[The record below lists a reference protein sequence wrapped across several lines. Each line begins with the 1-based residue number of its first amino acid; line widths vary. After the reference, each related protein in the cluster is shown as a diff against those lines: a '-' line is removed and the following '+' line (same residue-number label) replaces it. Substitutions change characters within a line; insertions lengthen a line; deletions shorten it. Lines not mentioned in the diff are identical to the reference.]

1 MLTVKIISGTY
12 GCKIKGR
19 IVPKDHTSEPFS
31 LDDAEAKRLVS
42 LGVAEIITE
51 GVATGGN
58 GKETNPPSVNPS
70 NDENGSNG
78 ENEGGNDITG
88 HLDAEQL
95 REMTNKELKAL
106 AEDMGI
112 DTSKMKVKDDYIQAI
127 VAVEV
132 SAPSNDENGENPP
145 DITPEAP
152 VV

>member
-1 MLTVKIISGTY
+1 MLTVKIKSGAY
-12 GCKIKGR
+12 GLNTGDRVIT
-19 IVPKDHTSEPFS
+19 KDRMSEPFE
-31 LDDAEAKRLVS
+31 LEDAEAKRLVS

-58 GKETNPPSVNPS
+58 GEETNLPSVNPS

-78 ENEGGNDITG
+78 ENEGGNDIDG

-132 SAPSNDENGENPP
+132 SAPADDENGENPP
-145 DITPEAP
+145 DISPEAP

>member
-19 IVPKDHTSEPFS
+19 IVPKDLTSEPFE
-31 LDDAEAKRLVS
+31 LEDAEAKRLVS

-58 GKETNPPSVNPS
+58 GEETNPPSVNPS

-78 ENEGGNDITG
+78 ENEGENEIVG

-145 DITPEAP
+145 DISPEAP

>member
-1 MLTVKIISGTY
+1 MLTVKIKSGAY
-12 GCKIKGR
+12 GLNTGDRVIT
-19 IVPKDHTSEPFS
+19 KDRMSEPFE
-31 LDDAEAKRLVS
+31 LEDAEAKRLVS

-58 GKETNPPSVNPS
+58 GEETNPPSVNPS

-78 ENEGGNDITG
+78 ENEGDNDIVG

-95 REMTNKELKAL
+95 EEMTIKELKAL

-112 DTSKMKVKDDYIQAI
+112 DTGKFKVKADYIQAI

-145 DITPEAP
+145 DISPEAP

>member
-19 IVPKDHTSEPFS
+19 IVPKDHTSEPFE
-31 LDDAEAKRLVS
+31 LEDVEAKRIVS
-42 LGVAEIITE
+42 LGIAEIITE
-51 GVATGGN
+51 DVATSGN
-58 GKETNPPSVNPS
+58 GEEVVPPTVNPS
-70 NDENGSNG
+70 DDENSSNG
-78 ENEGGNDITG
+78 ENEGENDMVV

-95 REMTNKELKAL
+95 KEMTIKELKAL

-127 VAVEV
+127 VSEEV
-132 SAPSNDENGENPP
+132 SVPSDDENGETPP
-145 DITPEAP
+145 DVSPEAP

>member
-19 IVPKDHTSEPFS
+19 IVPKDLTSEPFE
-31 LDDAEAKRLVS
+31 LEDAEAERLVS

-58 GKETNPPSVNPS
+58 GKETNPPSVNPAD
-70 NDENGSNG
+70 DENGSNG
-78 ENEGGNDITG
+78 ENEGENDITG

-95 REMTNKELKAL
+95 EEMTIKELKAL

-112 DTSKMKVKDDYIQAI
+112 DTGKFKAKAEFIRAI
-127 VAVEV
+127 LPVEV
-132 SAPSNDENGENPP
+132 PAPADDENGENPP
-145 DITPEAP
+145 DISTEAP
-152 VV
+152 VI

>member
-19 IVPKDHTSEPFS
+19 IVPKDRTSEPFE
-31 LDDAEAKRLVS
+31 LENEEAKRLVS

-51 GVATGGN
+51 GVATGGK

-78 ENEGGNDITG
+78 ENEGENDITG

-112 DTSKMKVKDDYIQAI
+112 DTSKMKVKEDYIQAI

-145 DITPEAP
+145 DISPEAP

>member
-19 IVPKDHTSEPFS
+19 IVPKDLTSEPFE
-31 LDDAEAKRLVS
+31 LEDAEAKRLVS

-58 GKETNPPSVNPS
+58 GEETNPPSVNPS

-78 ENEGGNDITG
+78 ENEGENDIVG

-145 DITPEAP
+145 DISPEAP

>member
-19 IVPKDHTSEPFS
+19 IVPKDLTSEPFE
-31 LDDAEAKRLVS
+31 LEDAEAKRLVS

-58 GKETNPPSVNPS
+58 GEEINPPSVNPS

-78 ENEGGNDITG
+78 ENEGENDIVG

-132 SAPSNDENGENPP
+132 SAPADDENGENPP
-145 DITPEAP
+145 DISPEAP

>member
-19 IVPKDHTSEPFS
+19 IVPKDLTSEPFE
-31 LDDAEAKRLVS
+31 LEDAEAKRLVS

-78 ENEGGNDITG
+78 ENEGENDITG

-95 REMTNKELKAL
+95 EEMTIKELKAL
-106 AEDMGI
+106 ATDMGI
-112 DTSKMKVKDDYIQAI
+112 DTGKFKVKADYIQAI

-132 SAPSNDENGENPP
+132 SAPADEENGENPP
-145 DITPEAP
+145 DISPEAP

>member
-1 MLTVKIISGTY
+1 MLTVKIKSGAY
-12 GCKIKGR
+12 GLNTGDRVIT
-19 IVPKDHTSEPFS
+19 KDRMSEPFS

-58 GKETNPPSVNPS
+58 GEKTNPPSVNPS

-78 ENEGGNDITG
+78 ENEGENDITG

-95 REMTNKELKAL
+95 EEMTIKELKAL
-106 AEDMGI
+106 ATDMGI
-112 DTSKMKVKDDYIQAI
+112 DTGKFKVKADYIQAI

-132 SAPSNDENGENPP
+132 SAPADDENGENPP
-145 DITPEAP
+145 DISPEAP

>member
-19 IVPKDHTSEPFS
+19 IVPKDLTSEPFE
-31 LDDAEAKRLVS
+31 LEDAEAKRLVS

-58 GKETNPPSVNPS
+58 GEETNPPSVNPS
-70 NDENGSNG
+70 NEENGSNG
-78 ENEGGNDITG
+78 ENEGENDIVG

-112 DTSKMKVKDDYIQAI
+112 DTSKMKVKDDYIQA
-127 VAVEV
+127 
-132 SAPSNDENGENPP
+132 
-145 DITPEAP
+145 
-152 VV
+152 

>member
-19 IVPKDHTSEPFS
+19 IVPKDLTSEPFE
-31 LDDAEAKRLVS
+31 LEDAEAKRLVS

-58 GKETNPPSVNPS
+58 GEETNPPSVNPS

-78 ENEGGNDITG
+78 ENEGENEIVG

-145 DITPEAP
+145 DISPEAP
-152 VV
+152 VI

>member
-31 LDDAEAKRLVS
+31 LDDAEAKRLIS

-78 ENEGGNDITG
+78 ENEGGNNIDG

-112 DTSKMKVKDDYIQAI
+112 DTSKMKVKGDYIQAI
-127 VAVEV
+127 VAVEA
-132 SAPSNDENGENPP
+132 SAPSNDEDSENPP
-145 DITPEAP
+145 DISPEAP

>member
-19 IVPKDHTSEPFS
+19 IVPKDRTSEPFS

-42 LGVAEIITE
+42 LGVAKIITKD
-51 GVATGGN
+51 VATGGN
-58 GKETNPPSVNPS
+58 GKETNPPSANPS
-70 NDENGSNG
+70 NDENDSNG
-78 ENEGGNDITG
+78 EKEGDNDNVG

-95 REMTNKELKAL
+95 KEMTNKALKAL
-106 AEDMGI
+106 AKDMGI
-112 DTSKMKVKDDYIQAI
+112 DTSKMKVKADYIKAI

-132 SAPSNDENGENPP
+132 SAPADDENGETPP
-145 DITPEAP
+145 DISPEAP

>member
-1 MLTVKIISGTY
+1 MLTVKIKSGAY
-12 GCKIKGR
+12 GLNTGDRVIT
-19 IVPKDHTSEPFS
+19 KDRMSEPFP
-31 LDDAEAKRLVS
+31 LEDAEAKRLVS

-58 GKETNPPSVNPS
+58 GEETTPPSVNPS

-78 ENEGGNDITG
+78 ENKGDNDIVG

-95 REMTNKELKAL
+95 EEMTIKELKAL

-112 DTSKMKVKDDYIQAI
+112 DTGKYKVKADYIQAI

-132 SAPSNDENGENPP
+132 SAPADDENGENPP
-145 DITPEAP
+145 DISPEAP

>member
-19 IVPKDHTSEPFS
+19 IVPKDLTSEPFE
-31 LDDAEAKRLVS
+31 LEDAEAKRLVS

-58 GKETNPPSVNPS
+58 GEETNPPSVNPS

-78 ENEGGNDITG
+78 ENEGENEIVG

-106 AEDMGI
+106 ADGMGI
-112 DTSKMKVKDDYIQAI
+112 DTSKMKVKDDYIQAML
-127 VAVEV
+127 
-132 SAPSNDENGENPP
+132 P
-145 DITPEAP
+145 
-152 VV
+152 

>member
-19 IVPKDHTSEPFS
+19 IVPKDLTSEPFE
-31 LDDAEAKRLVS
+31 LENAEAERLVS

-58 GKETNPPSVNPS
+58 GEETNPPSVNPAD
-70 NDENGSNG
+70 DENGSNG
-78 ENEGGNDITG
+78 ENEGENDITG

-95 REMTNKELKAL
+95 KEMTIKELKAL

-112 DTSKMKVKDDYIQAI
+112 DTGKFKVKDDYIQAI

-132 SAPSNDENGENPP
+132 SAPADDENGENPP
-145 DITPEAP
+145 DISPEAP

>member
-1 MLTVKIISGTY
+1 MLTVKIKSGAY
-12 GCKIKGR
+12 GLNTGDRVIT
-19 IVPKDHTSEPFS
+19 KDRMSEPFE
-31 LDDAEAKRLVS
+31 LEDAEAKRLVS

-58 GKETNPPSVNPS
+58 GEETNPPSVNPS

-78 ENEGGNDITG
+78 ENEGGNDIDG

>member
-19 IVPKDHTSEPFS
+19 IVPKDLTSEPFE
-31 LDDAEAKRLVS
+31 LEDAEAKRLVS

-78 ENEGGNDITG
+78 ENEGGNKNIT
-88 HLDAEQL
+88 LSREEEL
-95 REMTNKELKAL
+95 KEMTNKELKAL
-106 AEDMGI
+106 ADGMGI
-112 DTSKMKVKDDYIQAI
+112 DTSKMKVKAEYIQAI
-127 VAVEV
+127 VAVES
-132 SAPSNDENGENPP
+132 SASDDDENGENPP
-145 DITPEAP
+145 NISPEAP

>member
-19 IVPKDHTSEPFS
+19 IVPKDLTSEPFE
-31 LDDAEAKRLVS
+31 LEDAEAKRLVS

-58 GKETNPPSVNPS
+58 GEETNPPSVNPS

-78 ENEGGNDITG
+78 ENEGENEIVG

-132 SAPSNDENGENPP
+132 SAPADDENGENPP
-145 DITPEAP
+145 DISPEAP

>member
-1 MLTVKIISGTY
+1 MLTVKIKSGAY
-12 GCKIKGR
+12 GLNTGDRVIT
-19 IVPKDHTSEPFS
+19 KDRMSEPFE
-31 LDDAEAKRLVS
+31 LEDAEAKRLVS

-58 GKETNPPSVNPS
+58 GEETNPPSVNLS

-78 ENEGGNDITG
+78 ENEGGNDIDG

-95 REMTNKELKAL
+95 EEMTIKELKAL

-112 DTSKMKVKDDYIQAI
+112 DTGKFKVKAEYIQAI

-132 SAPSNDENGENPP
+132 SAPADDENGETPP
-145 DITPEAP
+145 DISPEAP

>member
-19 IVPKDHTSEPFS
+19 IVPKDRMSEPFS

-58 GKETNPPSVNPS
+58 GEETNPPSVNPS

-78 ENEGGNDITG
+78 ENEGGNDIVG

-106 AEDMGI
+106 ADDMGI

-132 SAPSNDENGENPP
+132 SAPADDENGENPP
-145 DITPEAP
+145 DISPEAP